1 MGCSRRWLVSGI
13 ALAASLALATAL
25 GVAAQQPG
33 GPGGPGG
40 PGFGGPGF
48 GGLLDLVRRTDVRK
62 ELELLDEQ
70 VQKLDKLEQGRGER
84 MRQTFSGLEDV
95 PREQRFEKM
104 RELMRKEQQQTEK
117 DIGQILLPH
126 QMKRLKQL
134 EVQNR
139 SRGGGQALLSER
151 TGEELGLTTEQKES
165 LRKKAAELE
174 EQIRKKLTEMRKQA
188 QDEMLQLLTPA
199 QRAKWKE
206 MVGDPFEFQRQE
218 PPRFGGPGGQGG
230 PGATGGQPRPGSDR
244 SQRPR

>member
-1 MGCSRRWLVSGI
+1 
-13 ALAASLALATAL
+13 
-25 GVAAQQPG
+25 
-33 GPGGPGG
+33 
-40 PGFGGPGF
+40 
-48 GGLLDLVRRTDVRK
+48 LDLVRRTDVRK

-206 MVGDPFEFQRQE
+206 MVGDPFEFQQ